1 MDKHIKMGPQS
12 PDIALPEPVSWK
24 DDQRSPPPDDNSS
37 YHSSLSSS
45 SFSATS
51 MSLTHAEPT
60 VAPADDDKSVVM
72 MQTMHQEDTAQ
83 RCNCV
88 EEMQR
93 ILAQVMKQSKKDDET
108 VCSAQ
113 SDLDSNAF
121 YWEPSPHMMK
131 HDYSSILDK
140 AVQRRST
147 RLYEQLQ
154 TLHVEDASVVIA
166 VKELMT
172 SDEKVSQIL
181 KRMHEGLRRHPPTA
195 NVTLPPNASLTFET
209 LVKPTFH
216 SPEIADLLKLG
227 PSQGYLWKKD
237 GLHVYDICPA
247 FEHLRADMEHAKL
260 SALKQLLRE
269 SVLKYDQGYTALR
282 EAFRAVVN
290 SGKYR
295 VPMEDGAAPQLPAQ
309 WLSQHL
315 GDSPERFNVNA
326 FVKDGKIGL
335 LEKEPQ
341 YFALDDQGRAF
352 VALLKNFVGPK
363 ESAIHE
369 LGRHATFDLKRTDD
383 VLHRFLKHT
392 QDVTLVLSTL
402 SVFLSHHC
410 VLLRVYINH
419 AYPNLAIWL
428 HLIEYYEVEEQRRVV
443 SPFFPPSSRRVVDKQ
458 LTDLG
463 FMDDALQTFTTAFA
477 TVSAPG
483 PLPSAHV
490 VIPEKKTH
498 EEEQDLRFST
508 IFLNLFSRK
517 S

>member
-1 MDKHIKMGPQS
+1 MDKYIKMGPQS

-24 DDQRSPPPDDNSS
+24 DDDKSPLPDDNSS

-60 VAPADDDKSVVM
+60 VAPADDDKSVVVM
-72 MQTMHQEDTAQ
+72 MKEDTAQ

-140 AVQRRST
+140 AVQRRSV

-154 TLHVEDASVVIA
+154 TLHVEDPAVVIA

-181 KRMHEGLRRHPPTA
+181 KRMHEGLRRHSPTA
-195 NVTLPPNASLTFET
+195 NATPPSNTSLLTSFET

-216 SPEIADLLKLG
+216 STEIADLLHLG

-237 GLHVYDICPA
+237 GLHAYDISPA

-260 SALKQLLRE
+260 SALKQLLRD
-269 SVLKYDQGYTALR
+269 SVLKYDQDYTALR

-295 VPMEDGAAPQLPAQ
+295 VPMEDGATPQLPAQ

-326 FVKDGKIGL
+326 FVKESKIGL

-352 VALLKNFVGPK
+352 VVLLKAFVGPK

-383 VLHRFLKHT
+383 VRHRFLKHT

-428 HLIEYYEVEEQRRVV
+428 HLIEYFEAEEQRRVL
-443 SPFFPPSSRRVVDKQ
+443 SPFFPPSSRKVVDKQ

-463 FMDDALQTFTTAFA
+463 FMDDAFQTFTTVFA
-477 TVSAPG
+477 PA
-483 PLPSAHV
+483 PLPSSAPPAV
-490 VIPEKKTH
+490 VIPEQET
-498 EEEQDLRFST
+498 EVEEQDLRFST
-508 IFLNLFSRK
+508 IFLNLFARK